1 MKSLSIARLREM
13 AATRELELDEEELT
27 RLLPMVRDL
36 LEAAR
41 RLRFALPERPIK
53 PPR

>member
-1 MKSLSIARLREM
+1 MNPLSIARLREM

-36 LEAAR
+36 LDVAR
-41 RLRFALPERPIK
+41 RLRAALRESPAAPSG
-53 PPR
+53 